1 VLGLFFSCNTFKASF
16 KDLTKKFM
24 TLILTN
30 DDGIDAPGIQ
40 ALLKAVTQLGSEF
53 SNRQSSIIIAAP
65 KDHQSGCGHQ
75 VTTRNPIRLY
85 RREENQYA
93 IGGTPA
99 DCVRIA
105 TSHICQNVKFV
116 LSGINE
122 GGNLGVDA
130 YISGTVAAVREAAI
144 QGIPGVAI
152 SHYRKGKL
160 DYNWDA
166 AARWTTTVL
175 SDLLT
180 RPVEAGVY
188 WNVNLPHLLPE
199 EPEPEIIFCQPCTKP
214 LPINFR
220 IEGDDFY
227 YAGDYSKRD
236 RTPKSDVDICFS
248 GNIAVTKLSIN

>member
-1 VLGLFFSCNTFKASF
+1 MQYFVKHPLKTY
-16 KDLTKKFM
+16 TKKIM

-40 ALLKAVTQLGSEF
+40 VLFKAVTQLGTKF
-53 SNRQSSIIIAAP
+53 SNGQSSIIIAAP

-75 VTTRNPIRLY
+75 VTTKNPIRLY

-105 TSHICQNVKFV
+105 TSYICQNVKLV

-130 YISGTVAAVREAAI
+130 YISGTVAAVREAAMH
-144 QGIPGVAI
+144 GIPGVAI

-160 DYNWDA
+160 NYNWDA
-166 AARWTTTVL
+166 ALCWTTKVL

-180 RPVEAGVY
+180 RPLEIGSY

-199 EPEPEIIFCQPCTKP
+199 EPEPEIVFCQPCTKP
-214 LPINFR
+214 LPVNFR

-227 YAGDYSKRD
+227 YVGDYSKRD
-236 RTPKSDVDICFS
+236 RTANSDVDVCFS
-248 GNIAVTKLSIN
+248 GNIAVTKLKV